1 RCPARTR
8 PNSRSLRPRPRPAV
22 PFPSCSMPRSP
33 WTQRWS
39 IDQRRPSTAER
50 PMMSSR
56 LAAALARRRV
66 HYGWM
71 IAGVTFLTMLVT
83 AGAVGAPGVLIL
95 PLQKECGWQNA
106 EISSALGIR
115 FLLFGLMAPF
125 AAALINRFGMRRIA
139 LSALL
144 LIAAGLLLSL
154 AMTRVW
160 QLVLLWGVVIGFGT
174 GLTALV
180 LGVTVATRWFSTRR
194 GLVTGLLTASSG
206 TGQLLFLPLLASV
219 SARRV
224 GPPAVAMVCGALALT
239 AFAVLAFMRDRPADV
254 GQQPFGQ
261 AAGDDAANV
270 AATIPAQITP
280 WHALRDASRTG
291 VFWVLFGT
299 FFICGASTN
308 GLIQTHFIPLCA
320 DFGLPAVGAASVL
333 AAMGMFDIVGTVGSG
348 WLSDRYDSRWLL
360 FWYYGL
366 RGLSLM
372 YLPFSDFT
380 FYGLSLFALFYGLD
394 WIATVPPTVKLT
406 VARFGRERANL
417 VFGWIFAGHQ
427 LGAATAAFGAG
438 VSRTVL
444 LSYLPAFFA
453 AGALCLIAAVLIL
466 TLGDRR
472 ERKRQGV
479 AVARAAA

>member
-1 RCPARTR
+1 
-8 PNSRSLRPRPRPAV
+8 
-22 PFPSCSMPRSP
+22 
-33 WTQRWS
+33 
-39 IDQRRPSTAER
+39 
-50 PMMSSR
+50 
-56 LAAALARRRV
+56 
-66 HYGWM
+66 M

-95 PLQKECGWQNA
+95 PLQKEFGWQNA

-160 QLVLLWGVVIGFGT
+160 QLVLLWGVVIGLGT

-194 GLVTGLLTASSG
+194 GLVTGLLTASSA
-206 TGQLLFLPLLASV
+206 TGQLLFLPLVASV
-219 SARRV
+219 SERLGWR
-224 GPPAVAMVCGALALT
+224 PAVAMVCGALALT

-254 GQQPFGQ
+254 GQQPFGR

-270 AATIPAQITP
+270 AATIPAPITP
-280 WHALRDASRTG
+280 WHALRDARRTG

-348 WLSDRYDSRWLL
+348 WLSDRYDNRWLL

-438 VSRTVL
+438 VSRTAL